1 MALAMGSAHIDAAPR
16 PGVALAVGVSLAL
29 HAIVLALLPAA
40 PAPLPGNSTA
50 PLLRVQLTRP
60 TPRPATAPVPAP
72 APVAAK
78 PGPPPEVSAPE
89 PPRPSLSPRVE
100 TTPGIPESVTARLPE
115 TRTET
120 GAARSTTAPARSR
133 PAASTRTAG
142 HQVPPPPTGTRASKA
157 TPVSPTAPAP
167 NLPAAGPA
175 STGPEPGL
183 AAEVRRVIR
192 LRLAGEFR
200 YPVLARRRG
209 WEGEVVLAFRVDA
222 DGRIGNVRVAN
233 SSGFGLLDSAA
244 RDALLR
250 VAAVA
255 LADGRRPGT
264 ALDLTLP
271 VIYRLSEG

>member
-1 MALAMGSAHIDAAPR
+1 MAFAMGPAHIDAAPR

-29 HAIVLALLPAA
+29 HAAALALLPTG
-40 PAPLPGNSTA
+40 PAPIPGNSAA
-50 PLLRVQLTRP
+50 PLLRVELTRP
-60 TPRPATAPVPAP
+60 APRPATTPAPAP
-72 APVAAK
+72 APVAVK
-78 PGPPPEVSAPE
+78 PGPPPEISAPE
-89 PPRPSLSPRVE
+89 PPRPTRSPRVE
-100 TTPGIPESVTARLPE
+100 STPRIPEPMTTRLPE
-115 TRTET
+115 TRPET
-120 GAARSTTAPARSR
+120 GAALGTTAPARPR

-142 HQVPPPPTGTRASKA
+142 HQAPPQAGTRVPEA
-157 TPVSPTAPAP
+157 TPISATAPV
-167 NLPAAGPA
+167 PAAATGSAAPA
-175 STGPEPGL
+175 PEPGL
-183 AAEVRRVIR
+183 AAEVRRIIR
-192 LRLAGEFR
+192 LRLAGEFH

-222 DGRIGNVRVAN
+222 DGRIGNVKVAN

-250 VAAVA
+250 VATVA

>member
-1 MALAMGSAHIDAAPR
+1 MAFAMGSAHFDAAPR

-29 HAIVLALLPAA
+29 HAAVLALLPDG
-40 PAPLPGNSTA
+40 PAPLPGNSAA
-50 PLLRVQLTRP
+50 PLLRVELTRP
-60 TPRPATAPVPAP
+60 APRPATTPVVAKPEPAP
-72 APVAAK
+72 RI
-78 PGPPPEVSAPE
+78 STPE
-89 PPRPSLSPRVE
+89 PPRPAPSSRVE
-100 TTPGIPESVTARLPE
+100 TPPRMPEPRTARIPE
-115 TRTET
+115 TRPET
-120 GAARSTTAPARSR
+120 GAARSTTAPARPRS
-133 PAASTRTAG
+133 AASTRTAG
-142 HQVPPPPTGTRASKA
+142 QQAPPPPAGTRAAEA
-157 TPVSPTAPAP
+157 TPGAPTAPAP
-167 NLPAAGPA
+167 ILPTAAGPA
-175 STGPEPGL
+175 GPGPAPGL
-183 AAEVRRVIR
+183 AAEVRRIIR

-222 DGRIGNVRVAN
+222 DGRIGNVKVAN

-264 ALDLTLP
+264 PLDLTLP